1 VEKTYILS
9 AKSGVAFKTF
19 ERNYYL
25 DKDGC
30 FRLDGVVIMQKLQL
44 KNNYLFG
51 LILLILKKSTLIMK
65 LLN

>member
-25 DKDGC
+25 DEDGC
-30 FRLDGVVIMQKLQL
+30 FRLDYIVIMKDGTWATVV
-44 KNNYLFG
+44 KTYT
-51 LILLILKKSTLIMK
+51 KEEAEKM
-65 LLN
+65 LNAKII